1 MKKTVI
7 RYGLYS
13 MLCIFVLTSIHF
25 FLLMNVLSLGQQE
38 VAGYLTIFL
47 AMIFVFLGIR
57 YFRDEVNGGLLSM
70 GQGLKLGSLIVL
82 FRAIFF
88 GLFDVLYTRVINPN
102 WKNEYYHQ
110 SLEELKRTVPASQFA
125 ARQAELDKN
134 MALFENPFFEFLL
147 MAATV
152 FIVGFIVTI
161 ISTIALRRKG
171 GDRQ

>member
-1 MKKTVI
+1 
-7 RYGLYS
+7 
-13 MLCIFVLTSIHF
+13 
-25 FLLMNVLSLGQQE
+25 
-38 VAGYLTIFL
+38 
-47 AMIFVFLGIR
+47 
-57 YFRDEVNGGLLSM
+57 M

-82 FRAIFF
+82 FPAIFF

-171 GDRQ
+171 GGIGNR